1 MIVTWTEKYT
11 DGRTMRFV
19 PVGSVNDPK
28 NFLEHEYRYKLPKIG
43 MKTDKGKWLN
53 AFANKFFKKDHDY
66 KYKGKIHIK
75 RKNTYFKMNNKP
87 GVLVQWFKNLK
98 KLKQHHFE
106 GEVFNAQLY
115 KEQFKEAA

>member
-1 MIVTWTEKYT
+1 MGEFPNKLQQWEKGKSGNPGGRPKGSKNRSTIV
-11 DGRTMRFV
+11 R
-19 PVGSVNDPK
+19 
-28 NFLEHEYRYKLPKIG
+28 
-43 MKTDKGKWLN
+43 KWLN

-75 RKNTYFKMNNKP
+75 LKNTYFKMNNEP

>member
-19 PVGSVNDPK
+19 PVGSVNDPN

-53 AFANKFFKKDHDY
+53 AFANKFFKNY
-66 KYKGKIHIK
+66 K
-75 RKNTYFKMNNKP
+75 
-87 GVLVQWFKNLK
+87 
-98 KLKQHHFE
+98 
-106 GEVFNAQLY
+106 
-115 KEQFKEAA
+115 

>member
-1 MIVTWTEKYT
+1 MIVTWTEKYI

-19 PVGSVNDPK
+19 PVGSVNDPMYSQ
-28 NFLEHEYRYKLPKIG
+28 EHEYRYKLPKIG

-75 RKNTYFKMNNKP
+75 LKNTYFKMNNKP

-115 KEQFKEAA
+115 KEQYKEAA